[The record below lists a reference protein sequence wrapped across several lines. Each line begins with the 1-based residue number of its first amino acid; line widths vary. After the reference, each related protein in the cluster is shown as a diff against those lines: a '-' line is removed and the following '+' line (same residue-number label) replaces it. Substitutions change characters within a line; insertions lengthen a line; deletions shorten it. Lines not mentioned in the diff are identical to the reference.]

1 MAVFLPNKAL
11 RVLLVTDSFVFLA
24 SAMIGPIYAIF
35 VERLNGNVLDA
46 GLTSGLYA
54 LVAGIVTILAG
65 VYSDKVRRNE
75 YVVIAGYA
83 LVGVGYILYQFV
95 DSTLALFAIQALL
108 GIGAGIHMP
117 AYKALYSKNLDDM
130 REGVEWGLWEGLTYF
145 AIAGGAA
152 LGGVIAY
159 LYGFPYVFAA
169 MSVLCFLSAAY
180 IYVQPKGVFL
190 NYPHPEPG
198 VKSGKR
204 KG

>member
-46 GLTSGLYA
+46 GLTSAIYA
-54 LVAGIVTILAG
+54 LVAGLVTIFSG
-65 VYSDKVRRNE
+65 VYSDRVRRNE
-75 YVVIAGYA
+75 FVVIAGYA
-83 LVGVGYILYQFV
+83 LVGVGYVLYQFV
-95 DSTLALFAIQALL
+95 DSTLSLFAIQALL
-108 GIGAGIHMP
+108 GVGAGIHMP
-117 AYKALYSKNLDDM
+117 AYKALYSKNLDSM

-152 LGGVIAY
+152 LGGVVAY
-159 LYGFPYVFAA
+159 LYGFNYVFAGMA
-169 MSVLCFLSAAY
+169 ILCFLSAGY

-190 NYPHPEPG
+190 NYPHKEPRA
-198 VKSGKR
+198 KAK
-204 KG
+204 KHK